1 MNANVLGALT
11 PRRRPRGRAAL
22 ALLPGAF
29 VVMLAGVSGVAAAA
43 NPTPAAAVTVTATP
57 SPSPTPRTCHHGTR
71 PDGTCCPRR
80 NPCITPTPSPT
91 PTPSATPSPTGGGS
105 SGTGGGGPTPTPT
118 ATPAPTSTPAP
129 TATPAPTPTPAN
141 SSGGSGGTQSG
152 GTGSGG
158 GSTGGKTGATHAPA
172 LVDPTPFAPLTSAVR
187 AVTSGQG
194 LDAARIPPV
203 EALTPLSGLEFGN
216 GLNLG
221 PILLLIDVIGIGLL
235 FYLIRTRWLAAE
247 A

>member
-1 MNANVLGALT
+1 MNANVLGTLT

-29 VVMLAGVSGVAAAA
+29 VLMLAGVSGVAAAA
-43 NPTPAAAVTVTATP
+43 NPSPTVTVTATAT
-57 SPSPTPRTCHHGTR
+57 PSPTPTLRTCRHGTR
-71 PDGTCCPRR
+71 PDGTCCPRLH
-80 NPCITPTPSPT
+80 PCT
-91 PTPSATPSPTGGGS
+91 TPSPTGGGS
-105 SGTGGGGPTPTPT
+105 TGTGGVGGTTPTPT
-118 ATPAPTSTPAP
+118 PTSTPAP
-129 TATPAPTPTPAN
+129 TKTPAPTATPVG
-141 SSGGSGGTQSG
+141 SPGGSGGAQSG

-158 GSTGGKTGATHAPA
+158 GSTGAKTGATHAPVV
-172 LVDPTPFAPLTSAVR
+172 VDPTPFAPLTSAARV
-187 AVTSGQG
+187 VTSGQG

-203 EALTPLSGLEFGN
+203 EALTPLSGLEFGD

-235 FYLIRTRWLAAE
+235 VYLVRTRWLAPE